1 MPSCLSI
8 LCPLFSYF
16 STQFL
21 KSLQSQL
28 LIVLEYFEN
37 LHQEGGRTEEML
49 ETSHEKTPVFVFHM
63 KTNVHLVVK
72 KSSYCRGSMRD
83 TPIMPWERSHSSGWP
98 V

>member
-1 MPSCLSI
+1 MPSCLST
-8 LCPLFSYF
+8 LYPLFLFF

-37 LHQEGGRTEEML
+37 LNQEGGRTEEML
-49 ETSHEKTPVFVFHM
+49 ETSHEKMPVFVSHM

-72 KSSYCRGSMRD
+72 KLSSCLGSMRD
-83 TPIMPWERSHSSGWP
+83 TP
-98 V
+98 